1 MLESAPLPPIS
12 ASVTVEF
19 SRLVSATIRFVLCLL
34 LCDFGIIYLFPVP
47 ASSCMS
53 FLYYTDLGLMVLVA
67 FARLWLVRTG

>member
-19 SRLVSATIRFVLCLL
+19 SRLVSATIMFVLCLL
-34 LCDFGIIYLFPVP
+34 LCDFGIIYLFP

-53 FLYYTDLGLMVLVA
+53 FLYYTDLELMVLVA
-67 FARLWLVRTG
+67 FARLWLLRTG